1 MSYGETRARR
11 RRCRRLCSFQGTNY
25 AAGKLRNGGGLVL
38 RKSGGRHGSRD
49 QTEEA
54 VVPELR
60 SKAEEE
66 RRGRTP
72 IGKVL
77 AEEARRDRNEA
88 EGVEEEHRRSCCV
101 EVVVRRRM
109 DDRLRCRRRVG
120 GCDGGG
126 GGGVSGRREDPFS
139 GCWFVEIGRAH
150 V

>member
-11 RRCRRLCSFQGTNY
+11 RRCRRLRSFQGTNY

-60 SKAEEE
+60 SKAEEA

-72 IGKVL
+72 IGKALVL

-101 EVVVRRRM
+101 AAVVRRRI
-109 DDRLRCRRRVG
+109 DDHLRCHRRVG
-120 GCDGGG
+120 GGGGDG
-126 GGGVSGRREDPFS
+126 GGGVSGRREDPCS
-139 GCWFVEIGRAH
+139 CCWFC
-150 V
+150 